1 MKKFKREQQQF
12 QSDPAKYQNEKATTT
27 SDDDGRARPSDEERS
42 QATEEY
48 KWERTGENKNT
59 KENESNETVMKRS
72 AYVRTWTELEHWTD
86 RYIS

>member
-48 KWERTGENKNT
+48 K
-59 KENESNETVMKRS
+59 
-72 AYVRTWTELEHWTD
+72 
-86 RYIS
+86 